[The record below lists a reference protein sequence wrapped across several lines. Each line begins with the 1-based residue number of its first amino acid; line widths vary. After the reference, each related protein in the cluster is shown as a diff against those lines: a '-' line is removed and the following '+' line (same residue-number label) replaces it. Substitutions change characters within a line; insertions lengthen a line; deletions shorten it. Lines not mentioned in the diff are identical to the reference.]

1 MRNERGKCSNRNYK
15 NIFYDSSG
23 CRQPCPVA
31 HEYKKIL
38 AYDDYENFHRVLTLI
53 IAQNIVVRFCLM
65 GICQGMMMMVMV
77 MVMMMMMMMMKE
89 QVLEKRAVHSAHL

>member
-1 MRNERGKCSNRNYK
+1 MRNERGKCSNRNSK
-15 NIFYDSSG
+15 KFFYDSSG
-23 CRQPCPVA
+23 YRQPCPVA

-53 IAQNIVVRFCLM
+53 IAKNIVVGFCLM

-77 MVMMMMMMMMKE
+77 MMMMMMMMMKE